1 MICTFKTKLQTL
13 QSCVFSS
20 DNRETNQQNIFPPEF
35 EISQCVGW
43 IKSPKVF
50 LVVGQSMHHH
60 PSQLPMTRVI
70 TIETLLIVFSSR
82 HLFTIMVPVPWVT
95 MWSTMSCHT
104 LPSRQGNITW
114 PSPQS
119 TPTNPHISSW
129 LLDESFAIAAAYHD
143 GITVTL
149 TTSRLFRLAK
159 VTRWLT
165 LAFSDIGHV
174 SQVWSHSVMCWELKN
189 GVKDVT
195 SDNFP
200 SAIAFSFFTFK
211 VKSLRAYNPC
221 LMIQYQN
228 SWSACIFTF
237 IFICCRH
244 DTQITSATLLKARFE
259 QKIFSNVRLSLVKQI
274 ILQIG
279 PLPFKAFEGSKHW
292 LSLIRRHTNSLT
304 IGLCA
309 NECILPAWTLLL
321 AERNNHNLQLLHQ
334 VIKIISH
341 HFSFWA
347 EWKRSHR
354 LYNCFWVEW
363 KRSHPTGC
371 TIAVKLASVRHLRG
385 RRPWRYAPQQFI
397 SSSSSQSSVFLRL

>member
-1 MICTFKTKLQTL
+1 
-13 QSCVFSS
+13 
-20 DNRETNQQNIFPPEF
+20 
-35 EISQCVGW
+35 
-43 IKSPKVF
+43 
-50 LVVGQSMHHH
+50 
-60 PSQLPMTRVI
+60 
-70 TIETLLIVFSSR
+70 
-82 HLFTIMVPVPWVT
+82 
-95 MWSTMSCHT
+95 MWTTMSCHT

-292 LSLIRRHTNSLT
+292 LSLIRPHTNSLT

-309 NECILPAWTLLL
+309 NECILHCSWLSGIITIFNCCTKWT
-321 AERNNHNLQLLHQ
+321 
-334 VIKIISH
+334 KSH
-341 HFSFWA
+341 HITSAFGPRENA
-347 EWKRSHR
+347 HIPPVVRLRS
-354 LYNCFWVEW
+354 NW
-363 KRSHPTGC
+363 
-371 TIAVKLASVRHLRG
+371 
-385 RRPWRYAPQQFI
+385 RPSDTYAAGAPDAMRP
-397 SSSSSQSSVFLRL
+397 SSSYHHHRHSHLYS

>member
-1 MICTFKTKLQTL
+1 MSASSQSSSPPNEDHVSPQLIKNASLLSPFSTSDFSRISTLLRAAFTCKSTNSCQKTYHLYLSLQFCKQIFFFHLKERFHNFYSQIL
-13 QSCVFSS
+13 QFL
-20 DNRETNQQNIFPPEF
+20 
-35 EISQCVGW
+35 GW
-43 IKSPKVF
+43 IKSPNVLLVKSYF
-50 LVVGQSMHHH
+50 LVVGLSMHHH
-60 PSQLPMTRVI
+60 QSQLPLTRVI
-70 TIETLLIVFSSR
+70 AIETLLIVFSSR

-211 VKSLRAYNPC
+211 VKSLRAFNPC
-221 LMIQYQN
+221 VMIQYQN
-228 SWSACIFTF
+228 RW
-237 IFICCRH
+237 
-244 DTQITSATLLKARFE
+244 
-259 QKIFSNVRLSLVKQI
+259 
-274 ILQIG
+274 G
-279 PLPFKAFEGSKHW
+279 
-292 LSLIRRHTNSLT
+292 
-304 IGLCA
+304 
-309 NECILPAWTLLL
+309 
-321 AERNNHNLQLLHQ
+321 
-334 VIKIISH
+334 
-341 HFSFWA
+341 
-347 EWKRSHR
+347 
-354 LYNCFWVEW
+354 
-363 KRSHPTGC
+363 
-371 TIAVKLASVRHLRG
+371 
-385 RRPWRYAPQQFI
+385 
-397 SSSSSQSSVFLRL
+397 